1 MKVGIFGGT
10 FNPPHKTHIAIAKLA
25 QKKLELDKLIVVPCG
40 IPPHKPC
47 DVDADTRLTLTKLA
61 FGDFAEVSTCEMEKQ
76 GKSYTVETLRF
87 FAQMYPQAQ
96 LYLII
101 GGDSFRDFDTWYC
114 PREIASLATL
124 AVADRNHKTFVTTA
138 RKNARLFGART
149 EFLDIAPDDV
159 SSTEIRL
166 RYQFGLDNGEFVSK
180 AVDDYI
186 LQHGLYGEYREM
198 AQKVRSYLTPQ
209 RFSHT
214 FYVVKRGL
222 ELATEEEKHKVFV
235 ACLLHDCA
243 KYIAPQRYA
252 DYGFDA
258 PFDMPQPVI
267 HSFLGA
273 LVAKKDF
280 GVEDKDILDAIA
292 YHTTG
297 KPNMTRLQK
306 IVYVAD
312 KTEQSRKYPL
322 SHLTQGSLDRQFEN
336 CLLEANEVAAKR
348 HGEKIYP
355 LSLQTLDFYFPKK
368 QKEGTIE
375 QKSTNT
381 EITMNETVQTI
392 CKALSE
398 KSATDIKIIEV
409 KGVSDIAD
417 YFVVCSGRSAPQV
430 KAIAEHLEETMEK
443 QDKFAL
449 HKEGMREGRW
459 IALDYGDVIVHIF
472 HKDTRDVYA
481 LDTLWNHGGNVS
493 DYKD

>member
-25 QKKLELDKLIVVPCG
+25 QKQLELDKLIVVPCG

-76 GKSYTVETLRF
+76 GKSYTVETLRL
-87 FAQMYPQAQ
+87 FAQMYPQTQ

-258 PFDMPQPVI
+258 PSDMPQPVV
-267 HSFLGA
+267 HSL
-273 LVAKKDF
+273 KC
-280 GVEDKDILDAIA
+280 
-292 YHTTG
+292 
-297 KPNMTRLQK
+297 
-306 IVYVAD
+306 
-312 KTEQSRKYPL
+312 
-322 SHLTQGSLDRQFEN
+322 LTF
-336 CLLEANEVAAKR
+336 
-348 HGEKIYP
+348 
-355 LSLQTLDFYFPKK
+355 
-368 QKEGTIE
+368 
-375 QKSTNT
+375 
-381 EITMNETVQTI
+381 
-392 CKALSE
+392 
-398 KSATDIKIIEV
+398 
-409 KGVSDIAD
+409 
-417 YFVVCSGRSAPQV
+417 
-430 KAIAEHLEETMEK
+430 
-443 QDKFAL
+443 
-449 HKEGMREGRW
+449 
-459 IALDYGDVIVHIF
+459 
-472 HKDTRDVYA
+472 
-481 LDTLWNHGGNVS
+481 
-493 DYKD
+493 